1 MATMPPAPVHAGA
14 YSVNS
19 VRNGN
24 FEGGVDTYGLP
35 IYWQNVTNECHC
47 QPAPTITVNNTEAI
61 YNNAAR
67 LDIGKASN
75 GFMGVRQFY
84 PQNTLFSN
92 FTQRQDELDFW
103 FRLDPKYDGLGDF
116 RIRLQAQNGQELN
129 YVIDP
134 DTTFLTYPNDT
145 FTYGDLNGQPSLKYI
160 FLGRL
165 GSDLSTPL
173 MAPPSKWVHFTRDVT
188 ADWLAPMRFTGNSTC
203 TVASP
208 CTLPGFP
215 LDDVFSRLEFGLQG
229 YQNSDLGTQ
238 YGMTAWID
246 NVNFYWNSN
255 YPAPPPPMHFLKFN
269 FTDLSKTNV
278 DQSVKWRIFNAT
290 SDIASYTRGAQT
302 LPDGD
307 YTLEAYYPTITPP
320 YLIYRARIPF
330 DTNITITLSLLAEPM
345 SPGTFVAFFPSVLN
359 TTRIEQDSTRL
370 AVDVKATTGTSYAM
384 FAKVPYLP
392 KAIVKT
398 TSSRVELVP
407 GVDWTYDAAQSIAT
421 LTSVTPALY
430 AIYLQEPVRVPTV
443 TFTDR
448 AGTNVNNL
456 LVFNMTNSR
465 GKLIPIVQH
474 QITPDENYPYYLQ
487 AFYQGHRTY
496 RDTVDFGRTSPIQ
509 LPMLPLSSGYL
520 VVNSTVV
527 GINII
532 GQSDNSLKF
541 DLTGPGPFLILVGVP
556 QKPLY
561 IELNG
566 AKIFWSYDATSRTV
580 IIETPTQGTVSLLY
594 TNPPQQPPPNSA
606 SDYTNYYIAG
616 GILAVAVS
624 ASLGIGIFFTRQ
636 NKHRVETPTNR
647 ADRER
652 NREPSLGPMRRA
664 NMNRSAGGRS

>member
-1 MATMPPAPVHAGA
+1 
-14 YSVNS
+14 
-19 VRNGN
+19 
-24 FEGGVDTYGLP
+24 
-35 IYWQNVTNECHC
+35 
-47 QPAPTITVNNTEAI
+47 
-61 YNNAAR
+61 
-67 LDIGKASN
+67 
-75 GFMGVRQFY
+75 
-84 PQNTLFSN
+84 
-92 FTQRQDELDFW
+92 
-103 FRLDPKYDGLGDF
+103 
-116 RIRLQAQNGQELN
+116 
-129 YVIDP
+129 
-134 DTTFLTYPNDT
+134 
-145 FTYGDLNGQPSLKYI
+145 
-160 FLGRL
+160 
-165 GSDLSTPL
+165 
-173 MAPPSKWVHFTRDVT
+173 
-188 ADWLAPMRFTGNSTC
+188 
-203 TVASP
+203 
-208 CTLPGFP
+208 
-215 LDDVFSRLEFGLQG
+215 
-229 YQNSDLGTQ
+229 
-238 YGMTAWID
+238 
-246 NVNFYWNSN
+246 
-255 YPAPPPPMHFLKFN
+255 
-269 FTDLSKTNV
+269 
-278 DQSVKWRIFNAT
+278 
-290 SDIASYTRGAQT
+290 
-302 LPDGD
+302 
-307 YTLEAYYPTITPP
+307 
-320 YLIYRARIPF
+320 
-330 DTNITITLSLLAEPM
+330 
-345 SPGTFVAFFPSVLN
+345 
-359 TTRIEQDSTRL
+359 
-370 AVDVKATTGTSYAM
+370 M

-392 KAIVKT
+392 KAIVET

-496 RDTVDFGRTSPIQ
+496 RDTVDFSRTSPIQ

-664 NMNRSAGGRS
+664 NMNRSAGGRI